1 MIPADFGDF
10 NTRAL
15 KIHFVVQG
23 CCSDFFNYFLKTKN
37 YSLIMYQLLSRSPLF
52 SGLTEEEIKKIFSR
66 IVYQVRSYAKGELI
80 ASAGDEGRSLQIVFK
95 GNTKGEMID
104 YSGRVLK
111 IEDIPPPRP
120 LAVAFLFGQNNR
132 FPVTV
137 SATEYT
143 ELIVIPRQS
152 VVTLMQTSEVFL
164 TNFLNAVSNR
174 AQFISG
180 KLRFLSFKTLKGK
193 LAHYL
198 MELDRNQQQ
207 NGKINI
213 PRSQE
218 ELAELFGV
226 ARPSLSRTLREL
238 HHRGIIDANGRTVTI
253 INREAL
259 LEDSE

>member
-1 MIPADFGDF
+1 
-10 NTRAL
+10 
-15 KIHFVVQG
+15 
-23 CCSDFFNYFLKTKN
+23 
-37 YSLIMYQLLSRSPLF
+37 MYQLLSKSPLF
-52 SGLTEEEIKKIFSR
+52 AGLKEDEIKTLFSR
-66 IVYQVRSYAKGELI
+66 IVYQVRSYAKGEII
-80 ASAGDEGRSLQIVFK
+80 ASGGEECRSLQIVFK
-95 GNTKGEMID
+95 GNVKGEMID

-120 LAVAFLFGQNNR
+120 LAVAFLFGKNNR
-132 FPVTV
+132 YPVTV

-143 ELIVIPRQS
+143 ELIVIPKQS
-152 VVTLMQTSEVFL
+152 VVTLMQISEVFL

-198 MELDRNQQQ
+198 MELDRNQNQ
-207 NGKINI
+207 NGEIRI
-213 PRSQE
+213 TRTQE

-226 ARPSLSRTLREL
+226 ARPSLSRTLRAL
-238 HHRGIIDANGRTVTI
+238 HHQGIIQANGRTVAI
-253 INREAL
+253 IDRTAL

>member
-1 MIPADFGDF
+1 
-10 NTRAL
+10 
-15 KIHFVVQG
+15 
-23 CCSDFFNYFLKTKN
+23 
-37 YSLIMYQLLSRSPLF
+37 MYQLLSKSPLF
-52 SGLTEEEIKKIFSR
+52 AGLKEDEIKTLFSH
-66 IVYQVRSYAKGELI
+66 IVYQVRSFAKGEII
-80 ASAGDEGRSLQIVFK
+80 ASGGEECRSLQIVFK
-95 GNTKGEMID
+95 GNVKGEMID

-120 LAVAFLFGQNNR
+120 LAVAFLFGKNNR

-137 SATEYT
+137 SATEYS

-152 VVTLMQTSEVFL
+152 VVALMQLSEVFL

-198 MELDRNQQQ
+198 MELDRHQKQ
-207 NGKINI
+207 NGEISLT
-213 PRSQE
+213 RTQE
-218 ELAELFGV
+218 ELADLFFV

-238 HHRGIIDANGRTVTI
+238 HHQGIIKANGRTVTI
-253 INREAL
+253 IDRNAL
-259 LEDSE
+259 LEDSS

>member
-1 MIPADFGDF
+1 
-10 NTRAL
+10 
-15 KIHFVVQG
+15 
-23 CCSDFFNYFLKTKN
+23 
-37 YSLIMYQLLSRSPLF
+37 MYQLLAKSPLF
-52 SGLTEEEIKKIFSR
+52 EGLKEDEIKSLFSS
-66 IVYQVRSYAKGELI
+66 IVYQVRSYAKGEII
-80 ASAGDEGRSLQIVFK
+80 ASGGEECRSLQIVSK
-95 GNTKGEMID
+95 GNVKGEMID

-120 LAVAFLFGQNNR
+120 LAVAFLFGKNNR

-143 ELIVIPRQS
+143 ELIVIPRKS
-152 VVTLMQTSEVFL
+152 VVTLMQGSEVFL

-198 MELDRNQQQ
+198 MELDSNQEQ
-207 NGKINI
+207 NGKIIINK
-213 PRSQE
+213 SQE
-218 ELAELFGV
+218 ELADLFGV

-238 HHRGIIDANGRTVTI
+238 HHRGIIEASGRKVTI
-253 INREAL
+253 IDRRAL

>member
-1 MIPADFGDF
+1 
-10 NTRAL
+10 
-15 KIHFVVQG
+15 
-23 CCSDFFNYFLKTKN
+23 
-37 YSLIMYQLLSRSPLF
+37 MYQLLSKSPLF
-52 SGLTEEEIKKIFSR
+52 AGLKEDEIKTLFSH
-66 IVYQVRSYAKGELI
+66 IVYQVRSFAKGEII
-80 ASAGDEGRSLQIVFK
+80 ASGGEECRSLQIVFK
-95 GNTKGEMID
+95 GNVKGEMID

-120 LAVAFLFGQNNR
+120 LAVAFLFGKNNR

-137 SATEYT
+137 SATEYS

-152 VVTLMQTSEVFL
+152 VVALMQLSEVFL

-198 MELDRNQQQ
+198 MELDRHQKQ
-207 NGKINI
+207 NGEIRI
-213 PRSQE
+213 TRTQE
-218 ELAELFGV
+218 ELADLFGV

-238 HHRGIIDANGRTVTI
+238 HHQGIIKANGRTVTI
-253 INREAL
+253 IDRNAL
-259 LEDSE
+259 LEDSS